1 MTPARFPAD
10 AAGDLPGGE
19 HHHAAGKVHHGQ
31 GVPAEGGTD
40 EAGVPDL
47 APQRGAVQGSPTI
60 QVSGAD
66 PKGKGWVLRA
76 PRKLKS
82 EKWPLHQSGGLVP
95 QLNRALGEGL
105 EFWGSH

>member
-19 HHHAAGKVHHGQ
+19 HHHAARKVRYGQ
-31 GVPAEGGTD
+31 RVPSEGGAD
-40 EAGVPDL
+40 KAGVPDL
-47 APQRGAVQGSPTI
+47 APQRGAVQGPPTI

-76 PRKLKS
+76 PRKLRS
-82 EKWPLHQSGGLVP
+82 EK
-95 QLNRALGEGL
+95 
-105 EFWGSH
+105 